1 MIVIPA
7 IDVRAGR
14 AVRLLRGDPNEETA
28 YDDDPVQVAVRFQEE
43 GARRLHVIDLD
54 AALDEGSNRD
64 TIREICR
71 SVVLP
76 VQVGGGVRTLEDVAA
91 VLEIGGGR
99 AILGTSAALD
109 PGFVARAVEEFAE
122 RILVAVDVRGGHAM
136 VKGWREEGP
145 PIEEVIPALDDAGT
159 PRYLVTAIARDGT
172 LDGPDLRL
180 YRHVLGLT
188 DRPIIASGGVRSADD
203 IWALRDAGCEA
214 AVTGKA
220 LYGKTLK
227 LSQVTRG

>member
-14 AVRLLRGDPNEETA
+14 AVRLLRGNPNEETA
-28 YDDDPVQVAVRFQEE
+28 YDEDPVQVAVRFQEE

-54 AALDEGSNRD
+54 AALDEGANRD
-64 TIREICR
+64 TIRDICR

-76 VQVGGGVRTLEDVAA
+76 VQVGGGIRTLEDVAA
-91 VLEIGGGR
+91 VLEIGAGR
-99 AILGTSAALD
+99 VILGTSAALD

-145 PIEEVIPALDDAGT
+145 PVEEVIPALNDAGT

-220 LYGKTLK
+220 LYEKTLK
-227 LSQVTRG
+227 LSQVIRG

>member
-7 IDVRAGR
+7 IDLRAGR

-54 AALDEGSNRD
+54 AALDEGANRD
-64 TIREICR
+64 TIRDICR

-76 VQVGGGVRTLEDVAA
+76 VQVGGGVRTFEDIAA
-91 VLEIGGGR
+91 VLEIGAGR

-180 YRHVLGLT
+180 YRHVFGLT

-220 LYGKTLK
+220 LYEKTLK